1 MFQIVEQ
8 AQKNNTNPMELFKQ
22 VTKGYSPEQMQNL
35 MNQARNM
42 GFPEDVLKQIQN
54 NQVSTFMFDINI

>member
-22 VTKGYSPEQMQNL
+22 VTNGYSPEQMQNL

-42 GFPEDVLKQIQN
+42 GFPEDILKQIQN
-54 NQVSTFMFDINI
+54 N